1 MYPDYTDILKLSDRR
16 SAPTGARPL
25 ATTRSGSASSG

>member
-1 MYPDYTDILKLSDRR
+1 MYPDYTDVLKLRDRP

-25 ATTRSGSASSG
+25 ATARSGSASSG